1 MPASNLREI
10 ILDILLTIFKDGVY
24 SNIAIHNALEK
35 VQYFSKRDRA
45 FITKVCEGTVE
56 RLIEL
61 DYCISKYST
70 LPVPRMKP
78 VIQNILRMST
88 YQILYMDSVPNASA
102 VNEAVRLAQTRGFY
116 NLKGFVNGV
125 LRNIARNAGAIEYP
139 SAEKEPV
146 SYLSVTYSVPEWLA
160 EAWLNEYGMIVA
172 EKMFASF
179 LTVRPTTIRLKT
191 SRVNRADI
199 LNSLRNQG
207 VTVKKAPY
215 LPYAYNI
222 SDYNYLPALDAF
234 MKGLIFPQDVSSM
247 LVAEAAGP
255 RQGDYV
261 IDVCAAPGGKSLHIA
276 DKMASYGMV
285 EARDLSEEKVALIIQ
300 NVTRADLIN
309 IRPVVMDALMHD
321 QESEEKADI
330 VICDLPCSGL
340 GVIGRK
346 ADIKYRITPAKIQEL
361 QELQRRI
368 LHNAVSYVRPGG
380 TLIYSTCTVSRMENE
395 ENVRWLT
402 ENYPLTADSLDP
414 YLPHELRRHTTAEGY
429 LQLIPGIHECDGF
442 FIARFRKNET

>member
-61 DYCISKYST
+61 DYCISRYST

-125 LRNIARNAGAIEYP
+125 LRNIVRNAGSIEYP

-160 EAWLNEYGMIVA
+160 EAWLKEYGMIVA

-179 LTVRPTTIRLKT
+179 LEVKPTTIRLKT

-247 LVAEAAGP
+247 LVAEAAAP

-261 IDVCAAPGGKSLHIA
+261 IDVCAAPGGK
-276 DKMASYGMV
+276 
-285 EARDLSEEKVALIIQ
+285 

-402 ENYPLTADSLDP
+402 ENYPLTPDSLDP
-414 YLPHELRRHTTAEGY
+414 YLPHELHRHTTAEGY
-429 LQLIPGIHECDGF
+429 LQLVPGIHECDGF
-442 FIARFRKNET
+442 FIARFRKNE

>member
-1 MPASNLREI
+1 MPVSNLREI

-61 DYCISKYST
+61 DYCISRYST

-125 LRNIARNAGAIEYP
+125 LRNIARNAGTIEYP
-139 SAEKEPV
+139 SADKEPV

-179 LTVRPTTIRLKT
+179 LKVRPTTIRLKT
-191 SRVNRADI
+191 SRVNREDI

-247 LVAEAAGP
+247 LVAEAAAP

-285 EARDLSEEKVALIIQ
+285 EARDLSEEKVALIVQ

-330 VICDLPCSGL
+330 
-340 GVIGRK
+340 
-346 ADIKYRITPAKIQEL
+346 KYRITPAMIQEL

-402 ENYPLTADSLDP
+402 ENYPLTPDSLDP
-414 YLPHELRRHTTAEGY
+414 YLPHELHRHTTSEGY
-429 LQLIPGIHECDGF
+429 IQLIPGIHECDGF
-442 FIARFRKNET
+442 FIARFRKNE

>member
-61 DYCISKYST
+61 DYCISRYST

-125 LRNIARNAGAIEYP
+125 LRNIVRNAGSIEYP
-139 SAEKEPV
+139 SADKEPV

-179 LTVRPTTIRLKT
+179 LAVRPTTIRLKT

-199 LNSLRNQG
+199 LTSLRNQG

-247 LVAEAAGP
+247 LVAEAAGLK
-255 RQGDYV
+255 
-261 IDVCAAPGGKSLHIA
+261 GGET
-276 DKMASYGMV
+276 V
-285 EARDLSEEKVALIIQ
+285 EL
-300 NVTRADLIN
+300 
-309 IRPVVMDALMHD
+309 
-321 QESEEKADI
+321 
-330 VICDLPCSGL
+330 
-340 GVIGRK
+340 
-346 ADIKYRITPAKIQEL
+346 
-361 QELQRRI
+361 
-368 LHNAVSYVRPGG
+368 
-380 TLIYSTCTVSRMENE
+380 
-395 ENVRWLT
+395 
-402 ENYPLTADSLDP
+402 
-414 YLPHELRRHTTAEGY
+414 
-429 LQLIPGIHECDGF
+429 
-442 FIARFRKNET
+442 